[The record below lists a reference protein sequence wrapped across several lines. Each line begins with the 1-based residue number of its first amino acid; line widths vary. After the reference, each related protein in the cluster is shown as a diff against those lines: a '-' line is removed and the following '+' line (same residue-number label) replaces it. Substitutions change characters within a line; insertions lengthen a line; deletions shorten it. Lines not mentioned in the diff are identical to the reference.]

1 MFANRMMRHFSVAI
15 PRLRPLLTGLGV
27 AAGLL
32 TTGTAASA
40 AEMTFRMVPIGDP
53 DKCGSKCLRVIAAE
67 GEIETTTPD
76 AFVKFVMQN
85 VGDSRARSI
94 VFMHS
99 PGGRVVASMELGKAF
114 RKMGAA
120 VIIARV
126 GTPQPGSGLQA
137 NFATARCFSAC
148 AYALMGAKQRVVPP
162 GSFVGIHRMFLLE
175 QERDPDSPG
184 GQATT
189 RVFAESDM
197 VRNLSRYAAMMG
209 ISRDLVTTAENV
221 NPDNIHIVSENELRR
236 WRLGSTKF

>member
-1 MFANRMMRHFSVAI
+1 
-15 PRLRPLLTGLGV
+15 
-27 AAGLL
+27 
-32 TTGTAASA
+32 
-40 AEMTFRMVPIGDP
+40 
-53 DKCGSKCLRVIAAE
+53 
-67 GEIETTTPD
+67 
-76 AFVKFVMQN
+76 
-85 VGDSRARSI
+85 
-94 VFMHS
+94 
-99 PGGRVVASMELGKAF
+99 
-114 RKMGAA
+114 
-120 VIIARV
+120 
-126 GTPQPGSGLQA
+126 
-137 NFATARCFSAC
+137 
-148 AYALMGAKQRVVPP
+148 MGAKNRVVPP